1 MAHLLSYMYTHDKH
15 FSHGGTESR
24 DSSSPS
30 FYERTKVANAP
41 KRARREKTLS
51 PALPL
56 YGEGEPSGKS
66 LALVTPLA
74 IEGERGWG

>member
-1 MAHLLSYMYTHDKH
+1 MISI
-15 FSHGGTESR
+15 SPTEAR
-24 DSSSPS
+24 RAEILPPRV